1 MNRFPIRN
9 GPFTDHHEDLN
20 SDPFNFEGAEW
31 NAMISAPYEDGPGMN
46 LSNGKLKNDHSS
58 QPPANQYLSADSPQ
72 GYDPSS
78 GVSSPG
84 LSDHNMDTLSS
95 TSLEDRNDFDNLIN
109 YDGEANVD
117 GTDCLSKSYWHSC
130 HFGARGGS
138 NSVWGS

>member
-1 MNRFPIRN
+1 MNRFPNAN

-20 SDPFNFEGAEW
+20 SDVFNFGGAEW
-31 NAMISAPYEDGPGMN
+31 DAMIQLPYDDSGMN
-46 LSNGKLKNDHSS
+46 LPNGRLKKDHSNQPS
-58 QPPANQYLSADSPQ
+58 QPSTNQYLSADSPQ

-117 GTDCLSKSYWHSC
+117 GTDCLGKSY
-130 HFGARGGS
+130 
-138 NSVWGS
+138 

>member
-1 MNRFPIRN
+1 MSHFPNGN
-9 GPFTDHHEDLN
+9 GPFTDNQEDLH
-20 SDPFNFEGAEW
+20 SDAFNFEGAEW
-31 NAMISAPYEDGPGMN
+31 DPVALVPYDAGSGLN
-46 LSNGKLKNDHSS
+46 LSNGILKKDHNN

-117 GTDCLSKSYWHSC
+117 GTDCLSKS
-130 HFGARGGS
+130 
-138 NSVWGS
+138 